1 VSQRAFALAKFA
13 FVTQCATVLG
23 GPLAGMLLAL
33 NGRGGRAG
41 WQWLFLAEGL
51 PAIALGLCI
60 LRWLPDANGTVAA
73 AGPDASSSPERPD
86 ASLGSLR
93 AVAQDWRYWGW
104 AVVFFAYNLGSSA
117 LRLWQPT
124 MLRALSQRSDFQ
136 ISLMS
141 AVPSVAGAV
150 AIVLVGYSSRRTGD
164 RRWHLA
170 IPLAC
175 GAVGLLL
182 VSNATSAS
190 ACVAAAALATTA
202 VACQPPLF
210 ASVTA
215 ASSDVTRAAAI
226 AFVNSLAMCGS
237 FFGPTLVGYARGITG
252 SFEAAY
258 VALAVVLLGAATLGA
273 VVNDSAVVDASAL
286 RRQPA

>member
-1 VSQRAFALAKFA
+1 MV
-13 FVTQCATVLG
+13 
-23 GPLAGMLLAL
+23 
-33 NGRGGRAG
+33 
-41 WQWLFLAEGL
+41 E
-51 PAIALGLCI
+51 
-60 LRWLPDANGTVAA
+60 PDRSC
-73 AGPDASSSPERPD
+73 PSREPIH
-86 ASLGSLR
+86 ASLVTLR
-93 AVAQDWRYWGW
+93 AVVQDWRYWGW
-104 AVVFFAYNLGSSA
+104 ALVFFAYNLGSSA

-124 MLRALSQRSDFQ
+124 MLRALSQGSDFQ

-150 AIVLVGYSSRRTGD
+150 AIVLVGYSSRRTGE

-182 VSNATSAS
+182 VSNATSAT

-215 ASSDVTRAAAI
+215 ASSDGTRAAAI

-237 FFGPTLVGYARGITG
+237 FFGPTLVGYARGMTG
-252 SFEAAY
+252 SFQAAY
-258 VALAVVLLGAATLGA
+258 IALAVGLLAAATLGA
-273 VVNDSAVVDASAL
+273 AVNEGSVKDALPL
-286 RRQPA
+286 RQQPA